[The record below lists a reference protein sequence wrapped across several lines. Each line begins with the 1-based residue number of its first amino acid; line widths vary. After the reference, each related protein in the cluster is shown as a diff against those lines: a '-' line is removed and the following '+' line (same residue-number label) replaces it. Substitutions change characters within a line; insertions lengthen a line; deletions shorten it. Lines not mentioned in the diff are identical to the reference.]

1 MKVLLAGG
9 GTAGHINPALAIA
22 RHIRER
28 NPQADIKFVGTKEGL
43 EYSLVTKEGYPLY
56 YIDVRGFKR
65 KFTAYNLGALHRV
78 FTSLS
83 QVKKILKEYQPDIV
97 IGTGGYV
104 SWPVLFMA
112 SRMKIIT
119 AIHEQNALPGLT
131 TRLLAGRVDA
141 VMISFEASRRYFQ
154 ASRRIELTGNPI
166 REEIIFQKRDKCK
179 QALGMTD
186 KPIVLSFGGS
196 LGARVMNETLISFIM
211 QTCEDNKFYHIHA
224 TGERGYLWVP
234 AKLKEA
240 GFEKEKY
247 PQIQVLQYIYHMPQV
262 LAAANVVICRAGATT
277 LSEIA
282 AQGKCA
288 ILVPSP
294 NVTNDHQN
302 YNARAFY
309 EIGAAEV
316 IAEQDLSGALLKKKV
331 YELLDCPAKRKE
343 MEEKARSLAVLDSN
357 VKIYE
362 ILKSLKK

>member
-1 MKVLLAGG
+1 MKILLAGG

-22 RHIRER
+22 RHISEH

-43 EYSLVTKEGYPLY
+43 EHSLVTKEGYPLY
-56 YIDVRGFKR
+56 YIDIRGFKR
-65 KFTAYNLGALHRV
+65 KLSTYNLGALRRA

-112 SRMKIIT
+112 SRMKITT
-119 AIHEQNALPGLT
+119 AIHEQNAFPGLT
-131 TRLLAGRVDA
+131 TRLLASRVDA
-141 VMISFEASRRYFQ
+141 VMISFEASRKYFQ
-154 ASRRIELTGNPI
+154 ASKRVELTGNPI
-166 REEIIFQKRDKCK
+166 REEIIFQKKDKCK
-179 QALGMTD
+179 RELGMTD
-186 KPIVLSFGGS
+186 KPLVLSFGGS
-196 LGARVMNETLISFIM
+196 LGARVMNENLISFIM
-211 QTCEDNKFYHIHA
+211 QTCKDNKFYHVHA

-234 AKLKEA
+234 TKLKEA
-240 GFEKEKY
+240 GFEEEKY
-247 PQIQVLQYIYHMPQV
+247 PQIQVLKYIYNMPQV
-262 LAAANVVICRAGATT
+262 LAAADVVICRAGAIT

-302 YNARAFY
+302 HNAKAFT
-309 EIGAAEV
+309 EIGASKV
-316 IAEQDLSGALLKKKV
+316 IAEKDLSGELLKRKV
-331 YELLDCPAKRKE
+331 YELLNNPEKRTE
-343 MEEKARSLAVLDSN
+343 MGEKARTLAVLDSN
-357 VKIYE
+357 VRIYE